1 MTSIVPMMV
10 RIKKQQNATYL
21 LQGRRGHDFFVKKD
35 QVMNSFIDILIKRGV
50 GLLAESRFFK
60 RFLVSRWREVYNF
73 LGI

>member
-10 RIKKQQNATYL
+10 RIKKQQNATYC
-21 LQGRRGHDFFVKKD
+21 RRGHDFFVKKD

-73 LGI
+73 YGI